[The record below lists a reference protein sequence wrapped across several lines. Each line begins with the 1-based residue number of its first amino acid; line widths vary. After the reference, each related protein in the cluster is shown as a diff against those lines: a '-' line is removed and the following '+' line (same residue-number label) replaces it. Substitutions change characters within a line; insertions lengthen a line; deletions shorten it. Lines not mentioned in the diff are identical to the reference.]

1 MDFGLG
7 DIEMVAKK
15 SKKPSRHQKKKKR
28 LFSGMDYRQVQRDN
42 SNRRGQMPK
51 IVQASLKTQGY
62 KNVGWDNVTALYQK
76 LNELSLQPDP
86 NEDTLEDLF
95 LKADRV
101 GSKYQTREEV
111 DEFNRKLAAA
121 VGEIADIVDR
131 QFPEPEVEF
140 VDYSRKATQPKPTAQ
155 RKRR

>member
-1 MDFGLG
+1 
-7 DIEMVAKK
+7 MVAK
-15 SKKPSRHQKKKKR
+15 RKKR

-42 SNRRGQMPK
+42 SNRRGQLPK
-51 IVQASLKTQGY
+51 SVQDLLKTQGY

-101 GSKYQTREEV
+101 GSKYQTREEI
-111 DEFNRKLAAA
+111 DEFNRQLA
-121 VGEIADIVDR
+121 VEVSEIAEIVDR

-140 VDYSRKATQPKPTAQ
+140 VDYSNKGARTKPTAQ